1 MLSSVDTQNLLKAY
15 EDNGMTNEGK
25 MLVLFLFNNAQE
37 MRLLRMHPDVWQ
49 MDTTHGTNS
58 EKKELFTIA
67 ATDGNKKAFTVC
79 RAYIPNAQA
88 WVFATL
94 FNDCLPIF
102 LGNQILSRNKLIMTD
117 GATNEYVPLILS
129 TGEGNAFP
137 NTCHGLCYF
146 HIAIQGW
153 NTHVQP
159 HITKEMNDVVI
170 VKNHVQTIRHWVK
183 SWFFTTETES
193 EYIYSKQLFYMFLSS
208 LKLVIA
214 VNFVNIVTAWVKTK
228 LDPYRS
234 MWLNHLR
241 LHVQGFDNRTTSTG
255 ESMHHSIKNGY
266 DGVKGNEAPHT
277 SATKMMDK
285 SKRKCQLTEKYN
297 AKALN
302 SKRTMKNSVR
312 GD

>member
-1 MLSSVDTQNLLKAY
+1 
-15 EDNGMTNEGK
+15 MTNEGK

-37 MRLLRMHPDVWQ
+37 MRLVRMHPDVWQ

-159 HITKEMNDVVI
+159 HITK
-170 VKNHVQTIRHWVK
+170 
-183 SWFFTTETES
+183 
-193 EYIYSKQLFYMFLSS
+193 
-208 LKLVIA
+208 
-214 VNFVNIVTAWVKTK
+214 
-228 LDPYRS
+228 
-234 MWLNHLR
+234 
-241 LHVQGFDNRTTSTG
+241 
-255 ESMHHSIKNGY
+255 
-266 DGVKGNEAPHT
+266 
-277 SATKMMDK
+277 
-285 SKRKCQLTEKYN
+285 
-297 AKALN
+297 
-302 SKRTMKNSVR
+302 
-312 GD
+312 